1 MVNCFLAMEEVL
13 EKKRR
18 RKPFPAKDGV
28 FIPVVDKRTTKKA
41 EQLVPFHFKKGQSGN
56 PNGRP
61 KGQTMKDFAREFLA
75 NMEPQDKK
83 RWLAGLPPEIVWRM
97 AEGNPHNTADV
108 SSTVR
113 EVVALGEEDK
123 KRIEALF
130 PPHELLEP

>member
-1 MVNCFLAMEEVL
+1 M
-13 EKKRR
+13 
-18 RKPFPAKDGV
+18 
-28 FIPVVDKRTTKKA
+28 A
-41 EQLVPFHFKKGQSGN
+41 EQSTKTRQGHSVLQPEPKIDRRFGPKPERTWLFKPGQSGN
-56 PNGRP
+56 PKGRP

-75 NMEPQDKK
+75 NMDPQDKK
-83 RWLAGLPPEIVWRM
+83 KWLASLPPEIVWRM

>member
-1 MVNCFLAMEEVL
+1 
-13 EKKRR
+13 
-18 RKPFPAKDGV
+18 
-28 FIPVVDKRTTKKA
+28 
-41 EQLVPFHFKKGQSGN
+41 
-56 PNGRP
+56 
-61 KGQTMKDFAREFLA
+61 MKDFAREFLA

-130 PPHELLEP
+130 PPHALIEP